1 MGGTH
6 LRSKGH
12 ALCASRLAVHS
23 GYPVL
28 IYKRH
33 DKEGGVFAAK
43 LTFVSPMYLLHSA
56 RDAIPHQRVSDDSL
70 LLAIFLL
77 DFGQPSDYPLS
88 PFKMKFEPPIFH
100 PNGDAASLRGAHG
113 SLLNCFPS
121 LSLPRRYRVYL
132 HSAYAR
138 RRSHTLRA
146 SIGTLEPCAVC
157 RESYSQCHI
166 NAGW

>member
-56 RDAIPHQRVSDDSL
+56 RDAIPPQRVSDDSL

-88 PFKMKFEPPIFH
+88 PFKMKFEPPLFH
-100 PNGDAASLRGAHG
+100 PNSEYSRTSSTLTSRSTNPPIG
-113 SLLNCFPS
+113 SVACTVLHVVPDHSS
-121 LSLPRRYRVYL
+121 LSTQ
-132 HSAYAR
+132 
-138 RRSHTLRA
+138 SHQVMN
-146 SIGTLEPCAVC
+146 E
-157 RESYSQCHI
+157 
-166 NAGW
+166 